1 MLFYG
6 GLFVLLV
13 ILTAFFN
20 LTEMA
25 LIVSRPERL
34 KSASGASDRLI
45 EQVLQL
51 KSDTGVLLASTQTG
65 ITIMSMLAG
74 TLCVTEFAN
83 EFIYVLD
90 RLPLL
95 KPYASSIA
103 TFISIIVATY
113 LTLIFGELLP
123 KRVAIAAPERCA
135 MLVIIPM
142 RWAIVAAS
150 PFVALLIGF
159 NNLLMRLLHIPESP
173 SDKVTE
179 EEIQYVIKGG
189 LESGTIKAD
198 EHSML
203 ENILELD
210 TRSARTVMTP
220 RHLFEFVDEE
230 MSEEEIERQT
240 AETPCS
246 KLIVTRY
253 RDMDNPIGVV
263 AKKDILSNLI
273 QGGKIDYS
281 AIMQPPVFVSEKST
295 VLVLLNELK
304 HAMARMLFVVDEFG
318 SVIGIVTLHDVFEV
332 VAGDVPEPERNALG
346 GKMIEKQKDGS
357 YIVPGS
363 LPADDLTEYLGLK
376 YSSHP
381 DYKTVAGLVLS
392 KLKRLPCSG
401 DKLTFDGW
409 TIEILDADTRS
420 IKTLRLIPFENN
432 DAE

>member
-6 GLFVLLV
+6 GLFILLV
-13 ILTAFFN
+13 TLTAFFN

-45 EQVLQL
+45 DQVLKL
-51 KSDTGVLLASTQTG
+51 KGDTGVLLASTQTG
-65 ITIMSMLAG
+65 ITVMSMLAG

-95 KPYASSIA
+95 KPYASGIA

-123 KRVAIAAPERCA
+123 KRVALAAPERCA
-135 MLVIIPM
+135 MLVIMPM
-142 RWAIVAAS
+142 RWAMVAAS
-150 PFVALLIGF
+150 PFVALLLGF

-173 SDKVTE
+173 SNEITA
-179 EEIQYVIKGG
+179 EEIQYVITGG
-189 LESGTIKAD
+189 FESGTIKAV

-210 TRSARTVMTP
+210 TRSATTVMTP

-230 MSEEEIERQT
+230 MSAEEIEKRT

-246 KLIVTRY
+246 KLIITRG

-263 AKKDILSNLI
+263 AKKDILRNLI

-281 AIMQPPVFVSEKST
+281 AIVQPPVFVSEKSM
-295 VLVLLNELK
+295 VLVLLNTLK
-304 HAMARMLFVVDEFG
+304 HAMGRMLFVVDEFG

-332 VAGDVPEPERNALG
+332 VVGDVPEPERNALG
-346 GKMIEKQKDGS
+346 EKMLEKQEDGS
-357 YIVPGS
+357 YIVSGS

-376 YSSHP
+376 DSSLP

-392 KLKRLPCSG
+392 KLKRLPRSG
-401 DKLTFDGW
+401 DKLTFDG
-409 TIEILDADTRS
+409 
-420 IKTLRLIPFENN
+420 
-432 DAE
+432 